1 MGGFPQSEPVHVT
14 TTQLKK
20 QNFPAPQ
27 EIPCVP
33 PPPRENTVPTLDARG
48 EFCLPFTVC
57 TGGVSWDV
65 LFRGWISFFNMSFMR
80 LSVFGMS

>member
-33 PPPRENTVPTLDARG
+33 PAAPGKHCPDIGRQR
-48 EFCLPFTVC
+48 
-57 TGGVSWDV
+57 
-65 LFRGWISFFNMSFMR
+65 
-80 LSVFGMS
+80 